1 MKNIEEQLREL
12 SQSDVY
18 PFHMP
23 GHKRNMA
30 CGIPFYAYD
39 ITEIDDFDNLHDA
52 RGIIKNAQQRA
63 ANLWGVR
70 ESYFLVN
77 GSTCGLLAAISAATS
92 RKGRILMSRNCHK
105 AVYHA
110 VYLKELETEYLY
122 PVITRDG
129 IQGQVLSGDVEE
141 ALEKNSDIQAVVIT
155 SPTYDGVVSN
165 VAEIAA
171 IAHAHDVPL
180 IVDEAHGAHLG
191 FHDYFPESAVKLGAD
206 VVVQSLHKT
215 LPSPTQT
222 AVLHRCSQ
230 RIPGEKI
237 KEFLDI
243 YESSSPSYL
252 FLAAMEHCV
261 EMVER
266 QGEELFES
274 YAYQLRNFYADMESL
289 SQVKVLQPMD
299 FSQEEAFAFDP
310 SKIVIMARELTG
322 KEIYEYL
329 RVEKHLQ
336 PEMCQGNYAL
346 CMSSMMDREE
356 GFRRLGEALS
366 ELDERLMQE
375 KQEASWNS
383 EFLQKAYGVRQQA
396 MSISQAQESENR
408 LVSIDE
414 AEGMVSASYISLYP
428 PGIPFLV
435 PGEVIDR
442 QVIGTI
448 SDCQNASLI
457 VQGIT
462 DNSQIKVVIF

>member
-1 MKNIEEQLREL
+1 MNNIEEQLREL
-12 SQSDVY
+12 SQSDWY

-23 GHKRNMA
+23 GHKRNPE
-30 CGIPFYAYD
+30 CGIGAYAYD

-52 RGIIKNAQQRA
+52 RGIIKNAQQKA
-63 ANLWGVR
+63 ANLWGAK

-77 GSTCGLLAAISAATS
+77 GSTCGLLAAISGATS
-92 RKGRILMSRNCHK
+92 RKGHILMSRNCHK

-110 VYLKELETEYLY
+110 VYLRELETKYLY

-129 IQGQVLSGDVEE
+129 IQGQILPEDVEE
-141 ALEKNSDIQAVVIT
+141 ALEKNSDIEAVVIT

-171 IAHAHDVPL
+171 IVHAHDVPL

-191 FHDYFPESAVKLGAD
+191 FHGYFPESAVKQGAD

-222 AVLHRCSQ
+222 AILHRCSQ
-230 RIPGEKI
+230 RISGEKI

-243 YESSSPSYL
+243 YETSSPSYL

-261 EMVER
+261 ELVEQ
-266 QGEELFES
+266 QGKDLFEN
-274 YAYQLRNFYADMESL
+274 YAHQLQRFYDDVESL
-289 SQVKVLQPMD
+289 SQVKVLQPKE
-299 FSQEEAFAFDP
+299 FSREEAFAFDP
-310 SKIVIMARELTG
+310 SKIVVMADKMTG
-322 KEIYEYL
+322 KELYDYL
-329 RVEKHLQ
+329 RLEKHLQ
-336 PEMCQGNYAL
+336 PEMCQGNYVL
-346 CMSSMMDREE
+346 CMSSIMDRKE
-356 GFRRLGEALS
+356 GFRRLVEALS
-366 ELDERLMQE
+366 ELDDRLTQE
-375 KQEASWNS
+375 KQKPSWNPV
-383 EFLQKAYGVRQQA
+383 FMQRAYGTRQQV
-396 MSISQAQESENR
+396 MNISQAQEADKK
-408 LVSIDE
+408 LVSIGE
-414 AEGMVSASYISLYP
+414 AEGMVSGSYVSLYP

-442 QVIGTI
+442 QVIEI
-448 SDCQNASLI
+448 IMDCQNASFS

>member
-30 CGIPFYAYD
+30 CGIPSYVYD

-52 RGIIKNAQQRA
+52 RGIIKNAQQKA
-63 ANLWGVR
+63 ANLWGAK
-70 ESYFLVN
+70 ESFFLVN

-110 VYLKELETEYLY
+110 VYLRELETEYLY

-129 IQGQVLSGDVEE
+129 IQGQIFPGDVEE
-141 ALEKNSDIQAVVIT
+141 ALEKNVDIQAVVIT

-191 FHDYFPESAVKLGAD
+191 FHEYFPESAVKLGAD

-222 AVLHRCSQ
+222 AILHRCSK
-230 RIPGEKI
+230 RISGEKI
-237 KEFLDI
+237 QEFLDI

-261 EMVER
+261 EMVEK
-266 QGEELFES
+266 QGEELFEN
-274 YAYQLRNFYADMESL
+274 YAHQLQSFYADMKSL

-299 FSQEEAFAFDP
+299 FFREEAFAFDP
-310 SKIVIMARELTG
+310 SKIVIMARGMMG

-346 CMSSMMDREE
+346 CMSSIMDREE
-356 GFRRLGEALS
+356 GFRRLGEALC
-366 ELDERLMQE
+366 ELDEKIKKE
-375 KQEASWNS
+375 NKKASWNPAFVQS
-383 EFLQKAYGVRQQA
+383 AYGPRQQA
-396 MSISQAQESENR
+396 MSISHAQEAGKRIISM
-408 LVSIDE
+408 DE
-414 AEGMVSASYISLYP
+414 AEGMVSASYVSLYP

-435 PGEVIDR
+435 PGEVINR
-442 QVIGTI
+442 QVIEMI
-448 SDCQNASLI
+448 RDCQNASLM